1 MVSGVSRI
9 FFGSKNWNLGWFH
22 ETRQKNKLKLLGHPA
37 GPEGRREERSD
48 ERRPE
53 GPAGCPRSFN
63 FFLSGFMN
71 TNQGFQFFAP
81 KKYPWIPLKSSKK
94 SMKSRSQNKKN
105 MRGLPWNLALVI
117 FWSRIQLL
125 YSYNTKLYDENIN
138 VIISRSH
145 RCLFFQYKST
155 SGSFPQAN
163 NTSVV
168 IEFKSQEISPSGSF
182 LQRSEQI
189 NIWKPGTD

>member
-1 MVSGVSRI
+1 MAIFWQKWLNWRLQWEPRIKFFCDLVSLIFLMVSGVSRI

-48 ERRPE
+48 ERRSE

-125 YSYNTKLYDENIN
+125 
-138 VIISRSH
+138 
-145 RCLFFQYKST
+145 
-155 SGSFPQAN
+155 
-163 NTSVV
+163 
-168 IEFKSQEISPSGSF
+168 
-182 LQRSEQI
+182 
-189 NIWKPGTD
+189 